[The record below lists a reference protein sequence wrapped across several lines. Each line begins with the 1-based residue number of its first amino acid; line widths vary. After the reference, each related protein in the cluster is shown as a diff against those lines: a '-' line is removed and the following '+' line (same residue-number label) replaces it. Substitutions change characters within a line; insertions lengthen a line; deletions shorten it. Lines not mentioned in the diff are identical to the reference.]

1 MSILKKAISCFF
13 MITLILFVPVN
24 AYSMDTKYVNNTE
37 IWWYDNDDIVHMPP
51 QNLGK
56 YEGVYSY
63 YIDSDNNCFY
73 LYISYYE
80 SDLKDK
86 NNDIKMEFQ
95 ISNSVNNYYFIVNE
109 NGMMNPDKSTKSAF
123 NIALNFKE
131 ATKQGQDLYLGL
143 EFCNKNDKI
152 LDNSISFSVIV
163 NGKSYTLNEGLVLP
177 FYKEKDTTKIGG
189 KEKTTASKTN
199 KKDSKTTTQR
209 STKNTTE
216 KTTKFK
222 YVASA
227 TGSGKYTADTDS
239 PSEEYEYDEAENDV
253 QILTEESV
261 NSKEIFPLR
270 SKVLIAVSAVI
281 LATGIGIAAYNLNKM
296 RNAKKQEKSENE

>member
-1 MSILKKAISCFF
+1 MSILKKVISCFF
-13 MITLILFVPVN
+13 IITLILFVPVN
-24 AYSMDTKYVNNTE
+24 AYSMDTKFVNNAE
-37 IWWYDNDDIVHMPP
+37 IWWDDNAGIVHMPP

-63 YIDSDNNCFY
+63 YIDGDNSCFY

-95 ISNSVNNYYFIVNE
+95 ITNDINNYYFIVNE
-109 NGMMNPDKSTKSAF
+109 NGMINPDKSTKSAF
-123 NIALNFKE
+123 DIALNFQE
-131 ATKQGQDLYLGL
+131 ATKQGQDLYLGI
-143 EFCNKNDKI
+143 EFRNKNDKI

-163 NGKSYTLNEGLVLP
+163 NGQSYTLNEELILP
-177 FYKEKDTTKIGG
+177 FYTENNITKVSGN
-189 KEKTTASKTN
+189 EKTTASKTVKN
-199 KKDSKTTTQR
+199 NSKTTTQR

-227 TGSGKYTADTDS
+227 TGSGKYTADDDYS
-239 PSEEYEYDEAENDV
+239 DEEYEYDEVENDI
-253 QILTEESV
+253 QILTEKAVDSEETLS
-261 NSKEIFPLR
+261 LR
-270 SKVLIAVSAVI
+270 SKIMIAVSAVI
-281 LATGIGIAAYNLNKM
+281 LATGMALLAYSIHKV
-296 RNAKKQEKSENE
+296 RNAKKQENTENE